1 MNTLQSF
8 IYEGQDAEYV
18 VYWDMQDGQLELEAT
33 LGINTVT
40 DDLYDDVIADMC
52 DIAWDEY
59 ISRKDYDHGC

>member
-1 MNTLQSF
+1 MKTVQSF

-18 VYWDMQDGQLELEAT
+18 VYWDMLDGQLDLEAT

-40 DDLYDDVIADMC
+40 DDLYDDVLADMY